1 MSTRLQV
8 VLDEDELEE
17 IRRVARRHRLTV
29 SEWVRQA
36 LREQRRAEPLRA
48 QDRKLS
54 VVREA
59 AEHAYPTA
67 DVDEMLDEIE
77 AGYLGRDAGRDP

>member
-8 VLDEDELEE
+8 IMDDEELEE
-17 IRRVARRHRLTV
+17 IRRVARRQRMTV

-36 LREQRRAEPLRA
+36 LREQRRAEPVR
-48 QDRKLS
+48 DPERKLS

-67 DVDEMLDEIE
+67 DIEEMLGEIE
-77 AGYLGRDAGRDP
+77 SGYVEGDA